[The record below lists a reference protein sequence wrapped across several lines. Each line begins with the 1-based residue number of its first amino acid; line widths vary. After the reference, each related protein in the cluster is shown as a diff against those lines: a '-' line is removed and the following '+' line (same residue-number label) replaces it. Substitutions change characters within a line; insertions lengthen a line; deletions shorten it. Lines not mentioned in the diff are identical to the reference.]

1 MTELTDRTG
10 ATGAP
15 EPSAGTTRTRRKD
28 DGRLGWGLR
37 IWVAM
42 VMGLLI
48 LPTVVV
54 IPMSFTGART
64 FQFPPEDW
72 SLRWYREFFTSASW
86 TSAFTTSLRVALVVA
101 VLASVLGIAAAI
113 ALNRWTLPGKEL
125 VRQLLLAPLIIP
137 SVVIAIALYYVFLD
151 WQLTGSFEG
160 FVLAHTVIALP
171 FVIVSVTTSLNTYD
185 RQLSLASASLGAGAV
200 TTFLRVTVPLI
211 MPGIASGFVFAFVT
225 SLDEVVIA
233 LFLQSPSFETLPVR
247 MYEGVTSDIDP
258 TVAVASTVMVVAT
271 LIALLIPEV
280 LRLRRPKS

>member
-1 MTELTDRTG
+1 MTE
-10 ATGAP
+10 P
-15 EPSAGTTRTRRKD
+15 TRTTTKSRRGTD
-28 DGRLGWGLR
+28 DGLGWGLR
-37 IWVAM
+37 TWVAL

-54 IPMSFTGART
+54 IPMSFTDERT
-64 FQFPPEDW
+64 FQFPPENW
-72 SLRWYREFFTSASW
+72 SLRWYGEFFTSDAW
-86 TSAFTTSLRVALVVA
+86 TTAFTTSLRVALVVA
-101 VLASVLGIAAAI
+101 VLASVIGIAAAI
-113 ALNRWTLPGKEL
+113 ALNRWSLPGKEF
-125 VRQLLLAPLIIP
+125 VRQLVLAPLIIP
-137 SVVIAIALYYVFLD
+137 SVVIAVALYYVFLD
-151 WQLTGSFEG
+151 WQLTGSFQG
-160 FVLAHTVIALP
+160 FVLAHTVIAVP
-171 FVIVSVTTSLNTYD
+171 FVIVSVTTSLNGYD
-185 RQLSLASASLGAGAV
+185 RQLSLASASMGANAV

-258 TVAVASTVMVVAT
+258 TVAVASTLMVLAT